1 MEKMTWTRPVAAVE
15 QFMPNEYIAAC
26 GDSGVVYKFVCNA
39 GSKWNDYNVYL
50 ANGTPYATSGRDS
63 GGCRTDYSGYSPCGE
78 SHEAES
84 NSVFLDGYMFEQSW
98 SGEDT
103 GDRINV
109 IIWTDN
115 YTDVHCTTNLD
126 MNKWETAKS

>member
-39 GSKWNDYNVYL
+39 GSRGNDYNVYL
-50 ANGTPYATSGRDS
+50 ADGTPYATSGRDS
-63 GGCRTDYSGYSPCGE
+63 GGCKTDYSSYSPCGE
-78 SHEAES
+78 THEAES
-84 NSVFLDGYMFEQSW
+84 DSVFLDGYMYRQTLF
-98 SGEDT
+98 GGDT

-115 YTDVHCTTNLD
+115 FTDVHCTGNLD